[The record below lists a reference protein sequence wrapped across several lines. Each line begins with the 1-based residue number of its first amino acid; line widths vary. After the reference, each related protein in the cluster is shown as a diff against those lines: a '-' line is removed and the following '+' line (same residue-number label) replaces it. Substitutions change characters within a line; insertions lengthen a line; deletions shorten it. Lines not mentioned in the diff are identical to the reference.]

1 MKNNITKII
10 ASVAFGLI
18 ISSTA
23 MASEE
28 DYGDDIYTPTSHAH
42 IMLSDNKTEDYG
54 DMRFVINSN
63 DTHDMFNDNVSVI
76 DMNYSSND

>member
-18 ISSTA
+18 VSSTA

-28 DYGDDIYTPTSHAH
+28 DYGDDIFVSSSVDVQEVQYTKTAFVTAS
-42 IMLSDNKTEDYG
+42 SDS
-54 DMRFVINSN
+54 I
-63 DTHDMFNDNVSVI
+63 SVI
-76 DMNYSSND
+76 DMNYSSNK